1 MSIHISSYSTV
12 YALGHRAVLELLAG
26 PVVIE
31 EKIDGS
37 QFSMTRSLDGEL
49 SCRSK
54 GQDLV
59 VDAPEKMFTRA
70 VATAE
75 ALPLHPGW
83 TYRCEYLNSPKHN
96 TLAYARVPVQHLA
109 LYDVETGPQCYL
121 SPEEKRAEAGRIGL
135 ECVPTIFEGML
146 ECADMIPHMLNR
158 ASMLGGVDVEGVVVK
173 NYALF
178 TADKK
183 VAMAKV
189 VCEGFKEKNAEN
201 WKTENP
207 VRADVVQRIIEAL
220 KTEARWQKAVQ
231 HLRERGELTESP
243 KDIGNLIKEAQE
255 DIRKE
260 ESEWIADQLLKHEL
274 PGILRSCIG
283 GMPEWYKSKLAE
295 LAFEPSLRT
304 ETVAADGGNARSAS

>member
-1 MSIHISSYSTV
+1 MHISSYSTI
-12 YALGHRAVLELLAG
+12 YALGHRAVLDLLSG

-37 QFSMTRSLDGEL
+37 QFSMCRNADRSL

-59 VDAPEKMFTRA
+59 TDAPEKMFTKA
-70 VATAE
+70 VATAHG
-75 ALPLHPGW
+75 LDLHLGW
-83 TYRCEYLNSPKHN
+83 TYRCEYLQSPKHN
-96 TLAYARVPVQHLA
+96 TLAYSRVPDKHLA
-109 LYDVETGPQCYL
+109 LYDVESAPQCYL
-121 SPEEKRAEAGRIGL
+121 SPTEKRAEAARIGL
-135 ECVPTIFEGML
+135 ECVPLIFEGILDRPEML
-146 ECADMIPHMLNR
+146 PEMLNR
-158 ASMLGGVDVEGVVVK
+158 VSMLGGVDIEGVVVK

-207 VRADVVQRIIEAL
+207 GRADVVQRIIESL

-243 KDIGNLIKEAQE
+243 KDIGNLMKETQE

-260 ESEWIADQLLKHEL
+260 ESEWIAAELLKHEL
-274 PGILRSCIG
+274 PGILRACAG
-283 GMPEWYKSKLAE
+283 GVPEWYKSRLA
-295 LAFEPSLRT
+295 ANFTQPS
-304 ETVAADGGNARSAS
+304 